1 MAMDTA
7 ALLVPKLGVAGQD
20 NFHIYEYYGAPL
32 ANDWNGQAMYL
43 IVNQLVLGNS
53 VIRQQC
59 ELEGR
64 SCYYLGATAVT
75 FADFIIFCMLNRS
88 YLAAYASQL
97 TAKGP
102 LPRFIEDIGFKTVE
116 HPSIPVLVSVVFL
129 RDVDSSVVRQP
140 IFSGRNFFLLLR
152 HGRNV
157 SAIWLSTGGMADLFR
172 FPNSKHLVQLGR
184 SLWH

>member
-1 MAMDTA
+1 MDTA

-59 ELEGR
+59 LYNWLELPPQLE
-64 SCYYLGATAVT
+64 SA
-75 FADFIIFCMLNRS
+75 LNKYGGLRS